1 MRRALTLTLLATVVL
16 GTTTVQAGAGAS
28 APTRVTLIGD
38 SVATSVEYEPEARK
52 ILSTGVDLDLQVAA
66 CRRIAGTSCPYQGQL
81 PPSLVDLLPSLRLGS
96 TVVVAGGYNDFED
109 TFATTVE
116 RALAALHDA
125 GVEHVLWLTLRAE
138 RQSYLRMNEVVR
150 DAALRHP
157 ELRVVDWN
165 VYSRSHPDW
174 FQPDGLHL
182 TRSGAVALATLVHTN
197 LVDLGLVATPMPRA
211 LAIATARL
219 PAAHVGRRYG
229 ARLTT
234 TGGSAPIRWARAKGT
249 MPAGL
254 TLSRNGIVSG
264 TPRVAGRQS
273 VVLRATD
280 TGGRIVARRFTITVT
295 S

>member
-1 MRRALTLTLLATVVL
+1 M
-16 GTTTVQAGAGAS
+16 
-28 APTRVTLIGD
+28 TLIGD

-52 ILSTGVDLDLQVAA
+52 ILAQGVDLDLQVAA
-66 CRRIAGTSCPYQGQL
+66 CRRIVGTSCPYQGKL

-116 RALAALHDA
+116 KALAALHDA

-138 RQSYLRMNEVVR
+138 RQSYLHMNDLVR
-150 DAALRHP
+150 DAATRHP

-182 TRSGAVALATLVHTN
+182 ARDGAIALATLVHTA
-197 LVDLGLVATPMPRA
+197 LDDLGLVATPTPRA
-211 LAIATARL
+211 LAIATTRL
-219 PAAHVGRRYG
+219 PAGHVGRRYG

-254 TLSRNGIVSG
+254 TLTRNGTVSG

-280 TGGRIVARRFTITVT
+280 TGGRSVARRFTITVT
-295 S
+295 SMTDVRSG